1 MSPEDLEAVRR
12 AFDAFARGD
21 LETLRTLLAPDI
33 EWRTTPDVPFLGT
46 YTGLDEFFRGM
57 EEWMGAFEDITTHVE
72 EMIDAGEN
80 VIVGHRM
87 RGRGRDSGVEVDLA
101 RFQVV
106 AVRDGKLTRMHDFGT
121 REEAMEAA
129 GNSPATDA

>member
-1 MSPEDLEAVRR
+1 MSPEDLETVRR

-46 YTGLDEFFRGM
+46 YKGLDEFFRGM
-57 EEWMGAFEDITTHVE
+57 EEWMGAFENVTTQVE
-72 EMIDAGEN
+72 EMVDAGEN

-87 RGRGRDSGVEVDLA
+87 RGRGRDSRVEVDLA
-101 RFQVV
+101 LFQVV
-106 AVRDGKLTRMHDFGT
+106 AVRDGKLVRMHDYGT
-121 REEAMEAA
+121 REEALAA
-129 GNSPATDA
+129 AASLQGS